1 MQAYAFGLIFVFGK
15 PLAVKRKIPSTTA
28 LQVFETAA
36 RHGSF
41 ARAADELALTEGAV
55 SRQIGRLEDFLGM
68 ALFHRTGNRVQ
79 LSGPGA
85 AYAVQVRDS
94 LARIERDTLRLI
106 AQPIGGGV
114 LELAVIP
121 TFTNKWLIPRLGKF
135 NARYPGITL
144 NLSERPE
151 PFLFTVSPFDAAI
164 HFNHPAWAGM
174 IRRELFQEALVP
186 VCSPQLLEAFA
197 GPDLNRM
204 PLLHKASMPDAWR
217 EYCFEMDI
225 ALDNPMRGSRYDLY
239 SMIIEAA
246 VAGLGVALVPRLYVE
261 NELRQEQLV
270 LPFPLSRY
278 GYKAYCVIVPEE
290 KQDLPMLKV
299 FMQWLDEEV
308 ALYLA
313 QRDGPQGS

>member
-1 MQAYAFGLIFVFGK
+1 M
-15 PLAVKRKIPSTTA
+15 KRKIPSTTA

-55 SRQIGRLEDFLGM
+55 SRQIGRLEDFLGLQ
-68 ALFHRTGNRVQ
+68 LFHRTGNRVQ
-79 LSGPGA
+79 LSGPGTGYA
-85 AYAVQVRDS
+85 AQVRES
-94 LARIERDTLRLI
+94 LARIERDTLRLM
-106 AQPIGGGV
+106 AQPLGGGV

-135 NARYPGITL
+135 NQQCPGITV

-164 HFNHPAWAGM
+164 HFEHPAWTGM

-186 VCSPQLLEAFA
+186 VCSPALLETFE
-197 GPDLNRM
+197 GRNLEDLDHI

-217 EYCFEMDI
+217 EYCHEMGI
-225 ALDNPMRGSRYDLY
+225 TLENPMRGSRYDLY

-246 VAGLGVALVPRLYVE
+246 VAGLGIALVPRLYVDTE
-261 NELRQEQLV
+261 VRNNELV

-278 GYKAYCVIVPEE
+278 GYKTYCVIVPEE
-290 KQDLPMLKV
+290 KRDMPILNT
-299 FMQWLDEEV
+299 FMTWLDQEV
-308 ALYLA
+308 ALYLSEREA
-313 QRDGPQGS
+313 TQHEASFGE

>member
-1 MQAYAFGLIFVFGK
+1 M
-15 PLAVKRKIPSTTA
+15 KRKIPSTTA

-55 SRQIGRLEDFLGM
+55 SRQIGRLEDFLGLQ
-68 ALFHRTGNRVQ
+68 LFHRTGNRVQ
-79 LSGPGA
+79 LSGPGTGYA
-85 AYAVQVRDS
+85 AQVRES
-94 LARIERDTLRLI
+94 LARIERDTLHLM
-106 AQPIGGGV
+106 AQPAGGGV

-135 NARYPGITL
+135 NRQFPGITV

-164 HFNHPAWAGM
+164 HFDHPAWTGM

-186 VCSPQLLEAFA
+186 VCSPALWETFEGRSLE
-197 GPDLNRM
+197 DLEHI

-217 EYCFEMDI
+217 EYCQEMGI
-225 ALDNPMRGSRYDLY
+225 TLENPMRGSRYDLY

-246 VAGLGVALVPRLYVE
+246 VAGLGIALVPRLYVE
-261 NELRQEQLV
+261 TEVKNKELV

-278 GYKAYCVIVPEE
+278 GYKTYCVIVPEE
-290 KQDLPMLKV
+290 KRDLPILTT
-299 FMQWLDEEV
+299 FMSWLDYEV
-308 ALYLA
+308 ALHLKE
-313 QRDGPQGS
+313 REHD